1 MLAFAH
7 CGKFPYTLRL
17 PDQRSPQKLGF
28 QSWGTRLKSR
38 RNSEEERFRF
48 PLREPRGRTRTVA
61 HGWRLSSHLPQA
73 AAVDHHLNGREEDEE
88 RPHGGDRQL
97 GGSDR
102 RRDLFD
108 SLLRGPTHASV
119 LFDWPTYPPRRLA
132 ARGPAGTGPTVGG
145 RQGAASLRGWVD
157 GIFAGCSVWPTP
169 AAGVGEP

>member
-1 MLAFAH
+1 MTGYNAGFRS
-7 CGKFPYTLRL
+7 LRKIPL
-17 PDQRSPQKLGF
+17 LSPPPRSEITSKLGF

-88 RPHGGDRQL
+88 RPHGGDRRL

-145 RQGAASLRGWVD
+145 RQGAASCEGGWMEYLQ
-157 GIFAGCSVWPTP
+157 
-169 AAGVGEP
+169 AAPLGPPQPPG